1 MPLNLYLQNLVSI
14 ILSYAFPFFLVF
26 ISYTTICVS
35 WVQKLLTC
43 LFVWPWFTRGSLL
56 TQRKVLK
63 IELDA
68 VWLWLNRG
76 SRGAE
81 RGSLLST
88 GTCLV
93 KCARTRPQPA
103 RRRRGGMGV
112 VASSCSTLTL
122 CQQVESVIAVPGEGV
137 RARTPVT
144 NHRLP
149 PLGSWSRIVFLEG
162 KHSNPSE
169 LSKSIHD
176 AETLPSGIF
185 YVPGSE
191 LLLMYLL
198 LCFFSLSRFDHFY
211 MLFGEKKDF
220 C

>member
-1 MPLNLYLQNLVSI
+1 MYLLEG
-14 ILSYAFPFFLVF
+14 
-26 ISYTTICVS
+26 
-35 WVQKLLTC
+35 
-43 LFVWPWFTRGSLL
+43 PWFSRGSLL
-56 TQRKVLK
+56 PQGKVLRV
-63 IELDA
+63 ELDA

-81 RGSLLST
+81 RKASAQERVWLS
-88 GTCLV
+88 
-93 KCARTRPQPA
+93 KCACTVPQPS
-103 RRRRGGMGV
+103 RRRRGGLGV
-112 VASSCSTLTL
+112 AASSCSTLTL

-137 RARTPVT
+137 RARTPIT

-176 AETLPSGIF
+176 TKILPSPSGIF
-185 YVPGSE
+185 CVPGSE